1 MRHFPKY
8 ALAFF
13 FIPSL
18 ILSPSA
24 LGQAA
29 CDSSVS
35 LTGTLTR
42 ADFETYVELPFEV
55 ASGVKRIEVQFDYDR
70 DERTTV
76 DLGLLDPV
84 GFRGWSG
91 GNKREFFLE
100 HNAATPSYST
110 GPVLAGE
117 WALILGVPNI
127 RPGITAQYQADITTH
142 CDTAASTS
150 ALASS
155 RGEDWYVGDLHAHSA
170 HSDGS
175 CANSAGD
182 TLPCPAALSVITAA
196 ERELDFFAL
205 SEHNAVSHH
214 AALAELQAL
223 APATLLLSGR
233 EVTTFY
239 GHANAFGTT
248 EFIDF
253 RLQPPAGRGAK
264 ELHAQIESLGALLSI
279 NHPGSPS
286 GEDCM
291 GCGWRLPETDY
302 SAVAAVEVVNTGF
315 VDLPRGRAHIAF
327 WHDRLN
333 EGYRLTGIAG
343 SDNHTANRPLQQPS
357 AIGNPRTWIWA
368 RELSEAALLDGIRAG
383 NVYIDTTPGR
393 NRLTRVSIGGAQ
405 MGEQLSLAQFSEAGT
420 FEIEVDLA
428 WESERALHPRWLVD
442 GEVIEEDASDDESV
456 VYNDT
461 QTWNRSLKFS
471 SAEPPR
477 WIRFDLVDARGN
489 TQVIGNPVYF
499 DPAP

>member
-1 MRHFPKY
+1 
-8 ALAFF
+8 
-13 FIPSL
+13 
-18 ILSPSA
+18 
-24 LGQAA
+24 
-29 CDSSVS
+29 
-35 LTGTLTR
+35 
-42 ADFETYVELPFEV
+42 
-55 ASGVKRIEVQFDYDR
+55 
-70 DERTTV
+70 
-76 DLGLLDPV
+76 
-84 GFRGWSG
+84 
-91 GNKREFFLE
+91 
-100 HNAATPSYST
+100 
-110 GPVLAGE
+110 
-117 WALILGVPNI
+117 
-127 RPGITAQYQADITTH
+127 
-142 CDTAASTS
+142 
-150 ALASS
+150 
-155 RGEDWYVGDLHAHSA
+155 
-170 HSDGS
+170 
-175 CANSAGD
+175 
-182 TLPCPAALSVITAA
+182 VITAA
-196 ERELDFFAL
+196 ERGLDFFAL

-253 RLQPPAGRGAK
+253 RLQPAAGRGAK
-264 ELHAQIESLGALLSI
+264 ELHAQIKSLGALLSI

-315 VDLPRGRAHIAF
+315 VDLPRGQAHIAF

-343 SDNHTANRPLQQPS
+343 SDNHTANRPLQQAS

-368 RELSEAALLDGIRAG
+368 RELSEAALLDGIRGG
-383 NVYIDTTPGR
+383 NVYIDTTLGR
-393 NRLTRVSIGGAQ
+393 NRLTRVSIGGAN
-405 MGEQLSLAQFSEAGT
+405 MGEQLSLAQFGQAGT
-420 FEIEVDLA
+420 LEIEVELA
-428 WESERALHPRWLVD
+428 WESDKTLRPRWLVD
-442 GEVIEEDASDDESV
+442 GEVIEDDASDDESD

-461 QTWNRSLKFS
+461 QTWTRSLKFS